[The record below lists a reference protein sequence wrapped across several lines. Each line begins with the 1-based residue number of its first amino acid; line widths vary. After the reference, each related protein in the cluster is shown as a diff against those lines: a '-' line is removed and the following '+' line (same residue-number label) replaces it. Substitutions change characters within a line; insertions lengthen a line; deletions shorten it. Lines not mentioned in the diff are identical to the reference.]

1 MSIAS
6 YYDDIAAGYSEQ
18 YQRERLMSHPTYP
31 ANFFRLEM
39 IIRRLQ
45 ETGCTSIYDIGA
57 GEGSPLVAASRAGL
71 TVAGCDIAPNM
82 VEAARGN
89 FEAAG
94 LDPARI
100 CLADGDDPTSLLAH
114 LADYGQFD
122 AVMALG
128 VIPHVPD
135 DVRFIDSMS
144 MFARPGGRIF
154 LEFRNSMFSLY
165 TLNRPTKEFFLDELL
180 ADAPEPIR
188 EVVARELDQRLAVDK
203 PPLRTGTDGKLG
215 YDEILSRFHNPFEL
229 ADTVRACGYHDV
241 QFHWYHYHPA
251 PPMLEAAIGHEAY
264 RRAAFEMEHEGSWR
278 GMFLCSAG
286 VIEAV
291 RNAE

>member
-45 ETGCTSIYDIGA
+45 ETGSTSIYDIGA
-57 GEGSPLVAASRAGL
+57 GEGSPLVAAHRSGL
-71 TVAGCDIAPNM
+71 RVAGCDIAPAM
-82 VEAARGN
+82 VEAARAN
-89 FEAAG
+89 FSAAG
-94 LDPARI
+94 LDPDLI
-100 CLADGDDPTSLLAH
+100 CLADGDDPSSLQAH
-114 LADYGQFD
+114 LDQFGQFD

-144 MFARPGGRIF
+144 MFTRPGGRIF
-154 LEFRNSMFSLY
+154 LEFRNTMFSLY
-165 TLNRPTKEFFLDELL
+165 TLNRPTKEFYLDELL
-180 ADAPEPIR
+180 VDVPDEIR
-188 EVVARELDQRLAVDK
+188 AVVEDELDRRLAVDK
-203 PPLRTGTDGKLG
+203 PPKRVGTGGKLG

-229 ADTVRACGYHDV
+229 ADTVRSCGYHDI

-251 PPMLEAAIGHEAY
+251 PPMLEAAIGKEAY
-264 RRAAFEMEHEGSWR
+264 RSAAFDMEHEGTWR